1 MPKDVTF
8 EPKGGFLFSRIKVGV
23 EFLAVLISRV
33 FTREMEITP
42 DRSANI
48 IIAYG
53 RRDVYSSPLDQ
64 VISPGRRTE
73 RNPGLNSIMQA
84 LQSVLVQR

>member
-8 EPKGGFLFSRIKVGV
+8 EPKGGFQFSRIKVGV
-23 EFLAVLISRV
+23 EFLAVLIPRV
-33 FTREMEITP
+33 FTRKMEITP

-64 VISPGRRTE
+64 VISPGRRIE
-73 RNPGLNSIMQA
+73 RNPGLNSIIPH
-84 LQSVLVQR
+84 LYSLK